1 MHIESGPKT
10 ERLVRNGLFFLMVAG
25 FGAAFLYDG
34 YKGYEKANF
43 EEHLKAIDP
52 QDRDAASR
60 AVVYSRI
67 NSSREKEI
75 SQEITTITSK
85 LSASAQRDAM
95 IAAFG
100 GPPSFESSDEIYYF
114 GPDYRIK
121 FTVRGG
127 MLYEPVGKT
136 TGHKMTDLIS
146 QRIIGWVLAA
156 VGVVTSV
163 FLIRIMLTHC
173 RVDDTGMT
181 YRFVGHVKWEDM
193 KSLESTRFIKKG
205 WVDLVWAD
213 GGAERRVRLDEYHLK
228 RFPEIIAAICKKK
241 GFDDPV
247 AKEQAMKAAKA
258 IE

>member
-1 MHIESGPKT
+1 
-10 ERLVRNGLFFLMVAG
+10 MVVG

-43 EEHLKAIDP
+43 EEHLKALDP
-52 QDRDAASR
+52 QDRDKASH
-60 AVVYSRI
+60 AVVYPKI

-75 SQEITTITSK
+75 SQEITAITSK
-85 LSASAQRDAM
+85 LSAAAQRESM

-100 GPPSFESSDEIYYF
+100 GKPSFESSDEIYYF

-156 VGVVTSV
+156 ISVVTGI
-163 FLIRIMLTHC
+163 FLIRIALTHC
-173 RVDDTGMT
+173 LIDDTGMT
-181 YRFVGHVKWEDM
+181 YRFVGRVKWEDM
-193 KSLESTRFIKKG
+193 KSLESTRFLKKG
-205 WVDLVWAD
+205 WVDLVCAN
-213 GGAERRVRLDEYHLK
+213 GAAERRVRLDEYHLK
-228 RFPEIIAAICKKK
+228 RFPEIIAAICSRK
-241 GFDDPV
+241 GFEDPV
-247 AKEQAMKAAKA
+247 AKEKAMKAAKA
-258 IE
+258 AQ